1 VGEKHVP
8 SDPEKDK
15 SPARRAA
22 ARKAVATKRAS
33 GTLSDAA
40 RKAAE
45 TRRRRA
51 AARKA
56 VATKRAQGTLSEI
69 AKKAHATRRGDP
81 SRKVGPKGQVVIP
94 KHIRDAIGIA
104 PGDDVIVEAAGGE
117 ARVRPLR
124 AGVAVLRGAV
134 PPSGVGM
141 ADWEREKR
149 RERERE
155 AAGDRRKASTE

>member
-1 VGEKHVP
+1 M
-8 SDPEKDK
+8 
-15 SPARRAA
+15 A
-22 ARKAVATKRAS
+22 
-33 GTLSDAA
+33 
-40 RKAAE
+40 
-45 TRRRRA
+45 TRRRD
-51 AARKA
+51 
-56 VATKRAQGTLSEI
+56 SN
-69 AKKAHATRRGDP
+69 RR
-81 SRKVGPKGQVVIP
+81 VGPKGQVVIP